1 MWLKH
6 SFKRWTIQ
14 HMEDSHCPFQY
25 KKCEQTFETE
35 VYLKTHMTSDHL
47 YPSEEC
53 EQLFE
58 KGEYLVNHENCDHP
72 TFKWFGQN
80 K

>member
-1 MWLKH
+1 
-6 SFKRWTIQ
+6 
-14 HMEDSHCPFQY
+14 MEDSHCP
-25 KKCEQTFETE
+25 FETE

-58 KGEYLVNHENCDHP
+58 KGEYLVNQENCDHL
-72 TFKWFGQN
+72 TFKCFGQN